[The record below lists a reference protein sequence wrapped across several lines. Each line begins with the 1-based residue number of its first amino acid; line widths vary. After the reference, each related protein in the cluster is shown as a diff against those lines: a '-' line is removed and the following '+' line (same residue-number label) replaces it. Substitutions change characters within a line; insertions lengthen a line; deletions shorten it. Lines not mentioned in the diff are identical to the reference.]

1 MADDPEENEDEDG
14 GEAKAKPKMGMLKLG
29 LFIGLPAII
38 LLLAGVAGFMM
49 FAGGS
54 GDEVVMEAVLDEHG
68 APVLDS
74 HGQPVMAA
82 VAADGHGAPEPEH
95 EAQAYFFPL
104 RNADGEEDP
113 IITNIRSTDGR
124 PVTVML
130 KITLESSNADFGQVV
145 EAHID
150 PIMDQFIMFLREL
163 REDDLY
169 GSAGMH
175 RVRLELLRR
184 VNLAIEPEHADA
196 VLIQE
201 FMIVD

>member
-1 MADDPEENEDEDG
+1 MADEADQNEDEDG
-14 GEAKAKPKMGMLKLG
+14 SEAETKPKMGMLKLG

-49 FAGGS
+49 FAGG
-54 GDEVVMEAVLDEHG
+54 GEDEAVMEAVLDEHG
-68 APVLDS
+68 EPVLDS
-74 HGQPVMAA
+74 HGQPVMADA
-82 VAADGHGAPEPEH
+82 SGGHGAPEPEH
-95 EAQAYFFPL
+95 EAQAYYFPL
-104 RNADGEEDP
+104 RDADGAEDP
-113 IITNIRSTDGR
+113 IITNIRSVDGR

-130 KITLESSNADFGQVV
+130 KITLESSNPDFGQVID
-145 EAHID
+145 AHID

>member
-1 MADDPEENEDEDG
+1 MADEADQNEDEDG
-14 GEAKAKPKMGMLKLG
+14 SEAETKPKMGMLKLG

-49 FAGGS
+49 FAGG
-54 GDEVVMEAVLDEHG
+54 GEDEAVMEAVLDEHG
-68 APVLDS
+68 EPVLDS

-82 VAADGHGAPEPEH
+82 ASGGHGAPEPEH
-95 EAQAYFFPL
+95 EAQAYYFPL
-104 RNADGEEDP
+104 RDADGAEDP
-113 IITNIRSTDGR
+113 IITNIRSVDGR

-130 KITLESSNADFGQVV
+130 KITLESSNPDFGQVID
-145 EAHID
+145 AHID

>member
-1 MADDPEENEDEDG
+1 MADEADQNEDEEG
-14 GEAKAKPKMGMLKLG
+14 GEAEAKPKMGLVKLG

-49 FAGGS
+49 FAGGG
-54 GDEVVMEAVLDEHG
+54 GDETVMEAVLDEHG
-68 APVLDS
+68 QPVLDS

-82 VAADGHGAPEPEH
+82 AAGGHGAPEPEH
-95 EAQAYFFPL
+95 EAQAYYFPL
-104 RNADGEEDP
+104 RNADGAEDP
-113 IITNIRSTDGR
+113 IITNIRSVDGR

-130 KITLESSNADFGQVV
+130 KITLESSNPDFGQVID
-145 EAHID
+145 AHID

>member
-1 MADDPEENEDEDG
+1 MADEADQNEDEDG

-49 FAGGS
+49 FAGGG
-54 GDEVVMEAVLDEHG
+54 GDEAVMEAVLDEHG
-68 APVLDS
+68 QPVLDS

-82 VAADGHGAPEPEH
+82 AAGAHGAPEPEH
-95 EAQAYFFPL
+95 EAQAYYFPL
-104 RNADGEEDP
+104 RDADGAEDP
-113 IITNIRSTDGR
+113 IITNIRSVDGR

-130 KITLESSNADFGQVV
+130 KITLESSNPDFGQVV
-145 EAHID
+145 DAHID

-184 VNLAIEPEHADA
+184 VNLAIEPEYADA